1 MSSLPLPLPQLWRR
15 RREAASQLRESVKEQ
30 LRLSHFVSVQ
40 PSECI
45 MPISRKTLRGI
56 YEKIADG
63 LPRTTQFPAQ
73 ARHTHIPIPI
83 PMLIPR

>member
-1 MSSLPLPLPQLWRR
+1 MLHLPQQLWRR

-73 ARHTHIPIPI
+73 ARHLPPPIPKSISMPI
-83 PMLIPR
+83 PD